1 ATQLTSRTVE
11 HPAIDPEPERRRP
24 ETPPPSPVPKRQRGP
39 MTTIRT
45 RPETPV
51 QTRVTAPRATDAPA
65 ADRFREALGRSA
77 GQLVAGVEQV
87 ASLVP
92 GGPVVTAA
100 IRGAGGGV
108 GSTSQGLRSSAET
121 SGSAGADGSSTDGT
135 TSMGSL
141 ADQSNQAMELLELQH
156 ALAMEQQRV
165 QTISN
170 VMKARHDSNKA
181 VIGNLR

>member
-1 ATQLTSRTVE
+1 MTTV
-11 HPAIDPEPERRRP
+11 RRP
-24 ETPPPSPVPKRQRGP
+24 DLA
-39 MTTIRT
+39 
-45 RPETPV
+45 V
-51 QTRVTAPRATDAPA
+51 QSRVTTPRTTEAPA

-77 GQLVAGVEQV
+77 SQLVAGVEQV
-87 ASLVP
+87 ASFVP

-100 IRGAGGGV
+100 IRGAAGGTSGV
-108 GSTSQGLRSSAET
+108 GSSSQGLSSSPET
-121 SGSAGADGSSTDGT
+121 SGGASAAAGPEGSAV
-135 TSMGSL
+135 GSL
-141 ADQSNQAMELLELQH
+141 ADQSNQAMQLLELQH

>member
-1 ATQLTSRTVE
+1 MTTV
-11 HPAIDPEPERRRP
+11 RRP
-24 ETPPPSPVPKRQRGP
+24 DLA
-39 MTTIRT
+39 
-45 RPETPV
+45 V
-51 QTRVTAPRATDAPA
+51 QSRVTTPRTTEAPA

-77 GQLVAGVEQV
+77 SQLVAGVEQV
-87 ASLVP
+87 ASFVP

-100 IRGAGGGV
+100 IRGAAGGTSGV
-108 GSTSQGLRSSAET
+108 GSSSQGLSSSPET
-121 SGSAGADGSSTDGT
+121 SGGASAAGTGPEGSAV
-135 TSMGSL
+135 GSL
-141 ADQSNQAMELLELQH
+141 ADQSNQAMQLLELQH

>member
-1 ATQLTSRTVE
+1 
-11 HPAIDPEPERRRP
+11 
-24 ETPPPSPVPKRQRGP
+24 
-39 MTTIRT
+39 MTTVRRT
-45 RPETPV
+45 DSSV
-51 QTRVTAPRATDAPA
+51 QSRVTTPRATDAPA

-87 ASLVP
+87 ASFVP
-92 GGPVVTAA
+92 GGPIVTAA
-100 IRGAGGGV
+100 IRGAGGSSSVGSSV
-108 GSTSQGLRSSAET
+108 GSTSQGLSAAET
-121 SGSAGADGSSTDGT
+121 TGGASASSE
-135 TSMGSL
+135 TSPMGGL
-141 ADQSNQAMELLELQH
+141 ADQSNQAMQLLELQH

>member
-1 ATQLTSRTVE
+1 MTTV
-11 HPAIDPEPERRRP
+11 RRP
-24 ETPPPSPVPKRQRGP
+24 DPS
-39 MTTIRT
+39 
-45 RPETPV
+45 V
-51 QTRVTAPRATDAPA
+51 QSRVTTPRTTEAPA

-87 ASLVP
+87 ASFVP

-100 IRGAGGGV
+100 IRGAAGGASGV
-108 GSTSQGLRSSAET
+108 GSSSQALSATPET
-121 SGSAGADGSSTDGT
+121 SGGTSSGGAGEGSAV
-135 TSMGSL
+135 GSL
-141 ADQSNQAMELLELQH
+141 ADQSNQAMQLLELQH

>member
-1 ATQLTSRTVE
+1 MTTV
-11 HPAIDPEPERRRP
+11 RRP
-24 ETPPPSPVPKRQRGP
+24 DLA
-39 MTTIRT
+39 
-45 RPETPV
+45 V
-51 QTRVTAPRATDAPA
+51 QSRVTTPRTTEAPA

-87 ASLVP
+87 ASFVP

-100 IRGAGGGV
+100 IRGAAGGAGGV
-108 GSTSQGLRSSAET
+108 GSSSQGLSASPET
-121 SGSAGADGSSTDGT
+121 SGGVTSGGATSGTGPEGSAA
-135 TSMGSL
+135 GSL
-141 ADQSNQAMELLELQH
+141 ADQSNQAMQLLELQH

>member
-1 ATQLTSRTVE
+1 MTTV
-11 HPAIDPEPERRRP
+11 RRP
-24 ETPPPSPVPKRQRGP
+24 DLA
-39 MTTIRT
+39 
-45 RPETPV
+45 V
-51 QTRVTAPRATDAPA
+51 QSRVTTPRTTEAPA

-77 GQLVAGVEQV
+77 SQLVAGVEQV
-87 ASLVP
+87 ASFVP

-100 IRGAGGGV
+100 IRGAAGGTSGV
-108 GSTSQGLRSSAET
+108 GSSSQGLSSSPET
-121 SGSAGADGSSTDGT
+121 SGGASAAAGSEGSAV
-135 TSMGSL
+135 GSL
-141 ADQSNQAMELLELQH
+141 ADQSNQAMQLLELQH

>member
-1 ATQLTSRTVE
+1 MTTV
-11 HPAIDPEPERRRP
+11 RRP
-24 ETPPPSPVPKRQRGP
+24 DLA
-39 MTTIRT
+39 
-45 RPETPV
+45 V
-51 QTRVTAPRATDAPA
+51 QSRVTTPRITEAPA

-77 GQLVAGVEQV
+77 SQLVAGVEQV
-87 ASLVP
+87 ASFVP

-100 IRGAGGGV
+100 IRGAAGGTSGV
-108 GSTSQGLRSSAET
+108 GSSSQGLSAET
-121 SGSAGADGSSTDGT
+121 SGGATSAASAGTEGSAV
-135 TSMGSL
+135 GSL
-141 ADQSNQAMELLELQH
+141 ADQSNQAMQLLELQH

>member
-1 ATQLTSRTVE
+1 MTTV
-11 HPAIDPEPERRRP
+11 RRP
-24 ETPPPSPVPKRQRGP
+24 DSS
-39 MTTIRT
+39 
-45 RPETPV
+45 V
-51 QTRVTAPRATDAPA
+51 QSRVTTPRATEAPA

-87 ASLVP
+87 ASFVP

-100 IRGAGGGV
+100 IRGAAGGTSGV
-108 GSTSQGLRSSAET
+108 GSSSQGLSASPET
-121 SGSAGADGSSTDGT
+121 SGGATSAGATSGAEGSAV
-135 TSMGSL
+135 GSL
-141 ADQSNQAMELLELQH
+141 ADQSNQAMQLLELQH

>member
-1 ATQLTSRTVE
+1 
-11 HPAIDPEPERRRP
+11 
-24 ETPPPSPVPKRQRGP
+24 
-39 MTTIRT
+39 MTTVR
-45 RPETPV
+45 RADSSV
-51 QTRVTAPRATDAPA
+51 QSRVTTPRATDAPA

-87 ASLVP
+87 ASFVP

-100 IRGAGGGV
+100 IRGAGGSSGV
-108 GSTSQGLRSSAET
+108 GSTSQGLSAAET
-121 SGSAGADGSSTDGT
+121 TGGASAGSE
-135 TSMGSL
+135 TSPMGGL
-141 ADQSNQAMELLELQH
+141 ADQSNQAMQLLELQH

>member
-1 ATQLTSRTVE
+1 MTTV
-11 HPAIDPEPERRRP
+11 RRP
-24 ETPPPSPVPKRQRGP
+24 DLA
-39 MTTIRT
+39 
-45 RPETPV
+45 V
-51 QTRVTAPRATDAPA
+51 QSRVTTPRTTEAPA

-77 GQLVAGVEQV
+77 SQLVAGVEQV
-87 ASLVP
+87 ASFVP

-100 IRGAGGGV
+100 IRGAAGGTSGV
-108 GSTSQGLRSSAET
+108 GSSSQGLSSSPET
-121 SGSAGADGSSTDGT
+121 SGGATSGAAGAGTEGSAV
-135 TSMGSL
+135 GSL
-141 ADQSNQAMELLELQH
+141 ADQSNQAMQLLELQH

>member
-1 ATQLTSRTVE
+1 
-11 HPAIDPEPERRRP
+11 
-24 ETPPPSPVPKRQRGP
+24 
-39 MTTIRT
+39 MTTVRNRT
-45 RPETPV
+45 EPPI
-51 QTRVTAPRATDAPA
+51 QSRVTTPRATDAPA

-87 ASLVP
+87 AGLVP
-92 GGPVVTAA
+92 GGPLVTAA
-100 IRGAGGGV
+100 IRGAAGSEGV
-108 GSTSQGLRSSAET
+108 ASAGQSLTSSGAQTSGAQTSGANGTET
-121 SGSAGADGSSTDGT
+121 SA
-135 TSMGSL
+135 MGGL
-141 ADQSNQAMELLELQH
+141 ADQSNQAMQLLELQH

>member
-1 ATQLTSRTVE
+1 MTTV
-11 HPAIDPEPERRRP
+11 RRP
-24 ETPPPSPVPKRQRGP
+24 DLA
-39 MTTIRT
+39 
-45 RPETPV
+45 V
-51 QTRVTAPRATDAPA
+51 QSRVTTPRTTEAPA

-87 ASLVP
+87 ASFVP

-100 IRGAGGGV
+100 IRGAAGGSGV
-108 GSTSQGLRSSAET
+108 GSSSQGLSSSPET
-121 SGSAGADGSSTDGT
+121 SGGATAGASGTGPDGSAV
-135 TSMGSL
+135 GSL
-141 ADQSNQAMELLELQH
+141 ADQSNQAMQLLELQH

>member
-1 ATQLTSRTVE
+1 MTTV
-11 HPAIDPEPERRRP
+11 RRP
-24 ETPPPSPVPKRQRGP
+24 DLAVQSRVPTPR
-39 MTTIRT
+39 TT
-45 RPETPV
+45 E
-51 QTRVTAPRATDAPA
+51 APA

-77 GQLVAGVEQV
+77 SQLVAGVEQV
-87 ASLVP
+87 AGFVP

-100 IRGAGGGV
+100 IRGAAGGTSGV
-108 GSTSQGLRSSAET
+108 GSSGQGLSASPET
-121 SGSAGADGSSTDGT
+121 SGGATSGGTGTDGAAV
-135 TSMGSL
+135 GSL
-141 ADQSNQAMELLELQH
+141 ADQSNQAMQLLELQH

>member
-1 ATQLTSRTVE
+1 MTTV
-11 HPAIDPEPERRRP
+11 RRP
-24 ETPPPSPVPKRQRGP
+24 DLA
-39 MTTIRT
+39 
-45 RPETPV
+45 V
-51 QTRVTAPRATDAPA
+51 QSRVTTPRTTEAPA

-77 GQLVAGVEQV
+77 SQLVAGVEQV
-87 ASLVP
+87 ASFVP

-100 IRGAGGGV
+100 IRGAAGGTSGV
-108 GSTSQGLRSSAET
+108 GSSSQGLSSSPET
-121 SGSAGADGSSTDGT
+121 SGGATSGATGPEGSAV
-135 TSMGSL
+135 GSL
-141 ADQSNQAMELLELQH
+141 ADQSNQAMQLLELQH

>member
-1 ATQLTSRTVE
+1 MTTV
-11 HPAIDPEPERRRP
+11 RRP
-24 ETPPPSPVPKRQRGP
+24 DSS
-39 MTTIRT
+39 
-45 RPETPV
+45 V
-51 QTRVTAPRATDAPA
+51 QSRVTTPRAPEAPA

-77 GQLVAGVEQV
+77 SQLVAGVEQV
-87 ASLVP
+87 ASFVP

-100 IRGAGGGV
+100 IRGAAGGGASEV
-108 GSTSQGLRSSAET
+108 GSSSQGLSSSAET
-121 SGSAGADGSSTDGT
+121 SGGATTGAGPEGSAV
-135 TSMGSL
+135 GSL
-141 ADQSNQAMELLELQH
+141 AEQSNQAMQLLELQH